1 MKEKLYL
8 SSTCTVHTFVIII
21 IHLQILAQNC
31 LNSLYRYMLIIDKLI
46 PNFHLLEEVVCIQP
60 LLVQILFLQRFTTL
74 LRSTRVWVKM
84 MISWSSQCRPVSTSA
99 SPSSNPRCLR
109 VLRTTKQRTT
119 IITCWMTT
127 TTPLLPVSCQS
138 LSIVHYVCVS
148 VYRLGMVKGMCST
161 VWLLVTN
168 IDVRIH
174 KLIFDHLQRV

>member
-21 IHLQILAQNC
+21 IHLQILAQNF
-31 LNSLYRYMLIIDKLI
+31 LNNLYRYMLIIDKLI
-46 PNFHLLEEVVCIQP
+46 PNFHLLEEVFCIQP

-84 MISWSSQCRPVSTSA
+84 MISWSSQCQPVSTSA

-138 LSIVHYVCVS
+138 VSIVHYVCVS
-148 VYRLGMVKGMCST
+148 VYRLGMVKGMC
-161 VWLLVTN
+161 
-168 IDVRIH
+168 
-174 KLIFDHLQRV
+174 